1 MILVDT
7 SVWADHFRCSIPFLE
22 RALVKGSIST
32 HPFVIGELACGTLA
46 DRTRTLTDLNHLPA
60 VQRAS
65 DSEVLALIDR
75 HALMGRGVG
84 LVDVHLL
91 AAAMLTPE
99 TLLWTHDKRLANV
112 ASELSIAYRPRPV
125 EEE

>member
-7 SVWADHFRCSIPFLE
+7 SVWADHFRRSIPFLE
-22 RALVKGSIST
+22 RALTSGTVST

-46 DRTRTLTDLNHLPA
+46 DRLRTLRDLNHLPT

-65 DSEVLALIDR
+65 DKEVLALIER
-75 HALMGRGVG
+75 HALMGQGVG

-99 TLLWTHDKRLANV
+99 TLLWTHDKRLARI
-112 ASELSIAYRPRPV
+112 AGELSIACDPAPN
-125 EEE
+125 EEA